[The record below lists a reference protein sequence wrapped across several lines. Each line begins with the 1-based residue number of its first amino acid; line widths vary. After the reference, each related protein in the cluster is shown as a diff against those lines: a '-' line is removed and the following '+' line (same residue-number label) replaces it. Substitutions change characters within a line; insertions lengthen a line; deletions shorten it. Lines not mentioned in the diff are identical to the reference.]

1 MFLRPDRSRRTVNEP
16 PAKACKSHGALWQPC
31 FHELQR
37 SCRSPH
43 HARTSR
49 ATCHERGSSSRAR
62 GGTGSRAWWS
72 SPKARP
78 CRRAAQTQRDA
89 RRGRLPSRV
98 SPRGICLCLPT
109 EDNCSVRPAAPSPS
123 SAAGALRP
131 PGRRHDGTWW
141 ARFGIITLVD
151 LIDSRSAAAL
161 GAGSRGDCGGA
172 INHDRGRVDR
182 ALAGH
187 ATSTAMS
194 GLRAR
199 ALWHQYLLHP
209 LSLQHLVCGR
219 GQTRMQTRCSG
230 GISTARAAR
239 GRAPMMAPVCCRPW
253 RTSRLPS
260 RALSAVSGAADRR
273 CTPSPRT
280 GPRCCW
286 WPGWACRSGRGCR
299 TPATSRS
306 C

>member
-1 MFLRPDRSRRTVNEP
+1 MTTRGAFANCMRTM
-16 PAKACKSHGALWQPC
+16 
-31 FHELQR
+31 
-37 SCRSPH
+37 
-43 HARTSR
+43 
-49 ATCHERGSSSRAR
+49 
-62 GGTGSRAWWS
+62 
-72 SPKARP
+72 
-78 CRRAAQTQRDA
+78 
-89 RRGRLPSRV
+89 RLLLV

-131 PGRRHDGTWW
+131 PGRQHDGTWW

-172 INHDRGRVDR
+172 INHDHGRVDR

-199 ALWHQYLLHP
+199 ALCHQYLLHP

-219 GQTRMQTRCSG
+219 GQTRCSG

-260 RALSAVSGAADRR
+260 RGCPPSRAPQTDAARPHPVRVPDAAGGRVGLAAVGVDAGPLRPAAHASRAVYLGGRESRWNLAVGSWGAL
-273 CTPSPRT
+273 
-280 GPRCCW
+280 
-286 WPGWACRSGRGCR
+286 
-299 TPATSRS
+299 
-306 C
+306 